1 MEYYT
6 NRHSSEDKEKL
17 LPSGLYIK
25 VSYGLKFIDFP
36 LLILVLLQ
44 TV

>member
-1 MEYYT
+1 IGAVLKI
-6 NRHSSEDKEKL
+6 KERL
-17 LPSGLYIK
+17 WPSGFCIK
-25 VSYGLKFIDFP
+25 VSYNLKFIDFP